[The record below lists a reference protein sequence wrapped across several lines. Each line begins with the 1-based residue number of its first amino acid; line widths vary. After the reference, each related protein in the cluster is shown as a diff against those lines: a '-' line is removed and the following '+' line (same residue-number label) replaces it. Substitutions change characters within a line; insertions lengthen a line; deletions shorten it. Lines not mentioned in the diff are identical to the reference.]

1 MMESNPFKELETQE
15 VAPKEIKEK
24 LMKDVQELKLLMDM
38 GSLFSFNYASVVE
51 NFFKTKKK
59 K

>member
-1 MMESNPFKELETQE
+1 MERNPFKELETHE

-51 NFFKTKKK
+51 T
-59 K
+59 